1 MEITIDTTNVI
12 AIIGLGTAIGGLLAG
27 VFNLIIRFRKLEK
40 HDKQDH
46 ETQTVI
52 LEALFAVL
60 DGLKQQGCNGPV
72 TEAREKLRKRV
83 IEH

>member
-1 MEITIDTTNVI
+1 MEITIDTSKLM
-12 AIIGLGTAIGGLLAG
+12 AILSLATAVGGLLAG
-27 VFNLIIRFRKLEK
+27 VINLIIRFRKLEK

-46 ETQTVI
+46 ETQIVI

-83 IEH
+83 IES